1 MSPGCT
7 YRSGECDE
15 KASWQRRVS
24 GKTPLRTRRTTP
36 RPPRRRPSERAR
48 VNTPHRPAAHHRCT
62 TITGTPMLVD
72 QRRSRSDLHRV
83 TVLGSF
89 SVTAHGDPV
98 PLESDARRVV
108 AYLAVHR
115 RPQRCPALAADLW
128 PGLPAATAAA
138 LLDQSL
144 VAAAP
149 LLTDATDGTV
159 ALDPAVTVDLDEAMA
174 LVRELAIV
182 PGHPDSVPADLP
194 VAIVLLGADVLP
206 EWTEAWLPV
215 ERERFRQI
223 RLNALEEL
231 SSALTASGR
240 FADAVVTARAAVHT
254 APSREGARPCADRG
268 APRPGRHRRGRRG
281 VRRVP
286 GAAAQQRRRGPHV
299 RVRRGVRPR
308 RPVPARARLAGPA
321 RPPPHGAGTRGG
333 PRAAR
338 GTWQPSA
345 RVRRI
350 GARRH
355 PLTPAPSDR
364 HTPNI
369 GSAPCRRYRCSGR
382 GVQRGTSE
390 PASSPTHRPERSRL
404 VTTPTGELQPRGVAQ
419 VADRPFG

>member
-1 MSPGCT
+1 
-7 YRSGECDE
+7 
-15 KASWQRRVS
+15 
-24 GKTPLRTRRTTP
+24 
-36 RPPRRRPSERAR
+36 
-48 VNTPHRPAAHHRCT
+48 
-62 TITGTPMLVD
+62 MLVD

-182 PGHPDSVPADLP
+182 PGHPDSVPADMP
-194 VAIVLLGADVLP
+194 VATALLGADVLP
-206 EWTEAWLPV
+206 DWTEAWLPV

-254 APSREGARPCADRG
+254 APSREGARRCRACTTCRRLLHSLHTDLC
-268 APRPGRHRRGRRG
+268 PGRFRSRSRSRRSGALLTPFWRRTASSTS
-281 VRRVP
+281 VIAWCSCATP
-286 GAAAQQRRRGPHV
+286 
-299 RVRRGVRPR
+299 
-308 RPVPARARLAGPA
+308 
-321 RPPPHGAGTRGG
+321 
-333 PRAAR
+333 AAR
-338 GTWQPSA
+338 
-345 RVRRI
+345 
-350 GARRH
+350 
-355 PLTPAPSDR
+355 
-364 HTPNI
+364 
-369 GSAPCRRYRCSGR
+369 RC
-382 GVQRGTSE
+382 
-390 PASSPTHRPERSRL
+390 
-404 VTTPTGELQPRGVAQ
+404 
-419 VADRPFG
+419 